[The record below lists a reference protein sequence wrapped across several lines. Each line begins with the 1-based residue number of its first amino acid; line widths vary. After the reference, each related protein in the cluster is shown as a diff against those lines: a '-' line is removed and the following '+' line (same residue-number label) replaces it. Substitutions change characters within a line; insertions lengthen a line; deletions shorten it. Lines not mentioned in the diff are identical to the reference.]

1 MDEKL
6 PAEGP
11 FNDKMIP
18 EDLPVEDLPAEGPFE
33 DKIDPETVPTEQAV
47 KKLDNKHFL
56 VMAVIAIAVAAFFGG
71 YIIGTEQNP
80 DVSIKRTDL
89 SEFASSV
96 DASSSTQQPG
106 STKLSFDTIPSVSID
121 DDPVKGNPD
130 APVTIVEFSDFQ
142 CPFCKRFFDQTL
154 PLLEQDYID
163 TGKVKL
169 VYRDFPIEK
178 IHPNAVAAHLAAECA
193 DDQGS
198 FWEYH
203 DVLFGKQG
211 QWANLGLQD
220 ALVKFQ
226 QFSLDLGL
234 DSEKFDDC
242 FLTLAFLDEIK
253 QDYFDAVGYGADGT
267 PTFFIGNDQNGFV
280 VVKGAIAYPIMK
292 DLIDYYLEL

>member
-1 MDEKL
+1 LDEKL

-11 FNDKMIP
+11 YEDKIP
-18 EDLPVEDLPAEGPFE
+18 EDLPAEGPFE

-71 YIIGTEQNP
+71 YIIGSEQNP
-80 DVSIKRTDL
+80 DVSIKRTEL

-142 CPFCKRFFDQTL
+142 CPFCKKFFDQTL

-169 VYRDFPIEK
+169 VFRDFPIEN
-178 IHPNAVAAHLAAECA
+178 IHPNAPAAHLAAECA
-193 DDQGS
+193 DEQQS

-203 DVLFGKQG
+203 DVLFEKQE
-211 QWANLGLQD
+211 QWADIDLTD
-220 ALVKFQ
+220 AIFKFQ

-242 FLTLAFLDEIK
+242 FLTLSLIGEVER
-253 QDYFDAVGYGADGT
+253 DYIDAIGYGAEAT

-280 VVKGAIAYPIMK
+280 VVKGNLAYSIMK
-292 DLIDYYLEL
+292 EIIEIKLQS